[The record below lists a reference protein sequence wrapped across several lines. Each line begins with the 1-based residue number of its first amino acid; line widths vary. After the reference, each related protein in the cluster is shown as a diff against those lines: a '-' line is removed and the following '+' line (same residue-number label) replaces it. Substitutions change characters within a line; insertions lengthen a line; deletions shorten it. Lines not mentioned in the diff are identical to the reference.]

1 MCKKI
6 FIAATGQHCGKTTIS
21 LSLMHLAR
29 KRYRRVGFI
38 KPLGPKP
45 TMYQGRLMDKDAALT
60 AEVYDLNDDLD
71 CMSPVVV
78 QQGTTKQVL
87 EGRLCA
93 EAMRDSIFSAV
104 EELERRCD
112 FLIIEGAGH
121 GGVGSVVGLN
131 NAQIARMLNT
141 PVVMVSGGGIGNVID
156 HVTLNLA
163 LFEREGADV
172 RLLLANKLIADKRQQ
187 TLDYLR
193 RAFADQPMHI
203 AGGFNFSPIL
213 ANPTLGR
220 ISRLLKTPLQG
231 DQDQYNRILHNV
243 QLGAAS
249 SQRVADLLKDST
261 LLIVTSSRD
270 ELLVMLSSLYHLP
283 EYRKK
288 LAGLVIPGSTEM
300 SKITKQ
306 ILDESRIPYLRIPGT
321 TAATFAAIK
330 DDVSKI
336 TPQDDEKI
344 HLIRTLSETELD
356 FATIDRCLNPS
367 PGRKKAVALA

>member
-29 KRYRRVGFI
+29 KQYRRVGFI

-45 TMYQGRLMDKDAALT
+45 IMYQGRLMDKDAALT
-60 AEVYDLNDDLD
+60 AEIYDLHDDLD

-87 EGRLCA
+87 QGKLCA
-93 EAMRDSIFSAV
+93 EAMRDQILQAAQTL
-104 EELERRCD
+104 EERCD
-112 FLIIEGAGH
+112 FVIIEGAGH

-131 NAQIARMLNT
+131 NAQVARMLDA

-172 RLLLANKLIADKRQQ
+172 RLLLANKLITEKREEN
-187 TLDYLR
+187 LAFLR
-193 RAFADQPMHI
+193 NAFADQPLHV
-203 AGGFNFSPIL
+203 AGGFNYSPVL

-220 ISRLLKTPLQG
+220 ISQLLKTPLHG
-231 DQDQYNRILHNV
+231 DQEQYNRIIHTV

-249 SQRVADLLKDST
+249 SQRVADLLEEST

-300 SKITKQ
+300 SRITKQ
-306 ILDESRIPYLRIPGT
+306 ILDDSGIPYVRIPGT
-321 TAATFAAIK
+321 TAETFATVK

-336 TPQDDEKI
+336 TAQDDEKI
-344 HLIRTLSETELD
+344 HLIRTLAETELD
-356 FATIDRCLNPS
+356 FATIDRCLHPAK
-367 PGRKKAVALA
+367 GRRKAVALA